1 MRDKTTPDRP
11 HAMQVRLSTEER
23 AALRALATRRRL
35 TLADALRLAIVS
47 TT

>member
-1 MRDKTTPDRP
+1 VTAAAVLAGDARWCVVEGD
-11 HAMQVRLSTEER
+11 